1 MQLTELINEAVERYR
16 TADAQERKVL
26 ETVYGKKTFSK
37 CLKITER
44 IKDFNDICIEAGVD
58 PLDYVVTDDMTARQK
73 RAIYTEK
80 IYLIAEVLN
89 EGVKLDWSNGNQ
101 RKWAPWFKW
110 NGAGFGFSG
119 SDYDFGNTFSGVGS
133 RFASEE
139 LSDFAGKK
147 FTKEYNDYLTA

>member
-16 TADAQERKVL
+16 SAQPGERKVL
-26 ETVYGKKTFSK
+26 ETVFGKKTFSK

-101 RKWAPWFKW
+101 RKWAPWFQW
-110 NGAGFGFSG
+110 QGAGFGFSD
-119 SDYDFGNTFSGVGS
+119 SDYDYDFTHSTVGS

-139 LSDFAGKK
+139 LSDFAGKT
-147 FTKEYNDYLTA
+147 FIKEYNDYLTA